1 MKLRPAH
8 TDFLGTLL
16 PMSKRASTY
25 EFRTPFGLFCLRAT
39 SRGLYSLEVVQ
50 NCTRGGGGAKPSGV
64 NQKIPSRTG
73 FLLRKT
79 SFQICSYLAG
89 KKVDFRRFPV
99 DWTGLGRFEKRV
111 LQELRKIPWGKT
123 QSYQF
128 LAVKTGKP
136 KAARYVGQILHLNR
150 LPLIVPCHR
159 IVLKRGGLGGFSR
172 GVRWKKRLLK
182 LETRGADTKAVDLTG
197 ADRVL

>member
-1 MKLRPAH
+1 MRDKAKAREKAPYLYKFKFP
-8 TDFLGTLL
+8 
-16 PMSKRASTY
+16 
-25 EFRTPFGLFCLRAT
+25 TPWGSFHLRAT
-39 SRGLYSLEVVQ
+39 SKGLYSLDVIRNPLV
-50 NCTRGGGGAKPSGV
+50 TSRKKVPARVHSLLIRTAAKV
-64 NQKIPSRTG
+64 R
-73 FLLRKT
+73 
-79 SFQICSYLAG
+79 SYLAG
-89 KKVDFRRFPV
+89 QRVDFRGFPV

-111 LQELRKIPWGKT
+111 LSQLRKIPWGKT

-128 LAVKTGKP
+128 LAVKAGKP

-172 GVRWKKRLLK
+172 GVRWKRRLLK